1 LVEIVNF
8 VTNALPGAGIA
19 PTHMHEHGLADQILQ
34 TVLHHPDRPQQ
45 ALPRAITVWV
55 AELGGISQDALQANL
70 DHVCEHH
77 GFPRIELC
85 IETVPLLG
93 CCNACQETSPLG
105 EDMLCPACGAQD
117 VRLCG
122 GETVIIRAC
131 DYAPDL

>member
-1 LVEIVNF
+1 
-8 VTNALPGAGIA
+8 
-19 PTHMHEHGLADQILQ
+19 MHEHGLADHILE

-45 ALPRAITVWV
+45 AVPRAITVLV

-77 GFPRIELC
+77 GLPQIELRV
-85 IETVPLLG
+85 ESVPLLG

-105 EDMLCPACGAQD
+105 EELVCPACGSAE

-122 GETVIIRAC
+122 GETIVISTC
-131 DYAPDL
+131 NYT